1 MISNNDIS
9 DEEKNNINSSIHNNI
24 NKNENLFFSFP
35 DLEMNTEFDEKIV
48 FSHFFNTFH
57 YLEFDND
64 NTNPNPFLIYKEF
77 NYGYFEEI
85 KLIKESKKVSLN
97 IVLGHIKKFSTSSEI
112 EFKKNFIE
120 NIQLYSDSIG
130 IENTNILLI
139 PSLAKILD
147 ESYELKIIF
156 LKNLIPFIDSLSS
169 NGDIGYKI
177 LNDNI
182 LYIID
187 ELYHQKDF
195 ENDDFEMNKLLFDC
209 LVKVSKIIISKDK
222 EKCKIIL
229 KLILSFASDF
239 NYSSKNSE
247 LCIKLIQNLCEDF
260 GEKYTENY
268 LLPQLIFYSQD
279 KRDDIRKEV
288 LLTIPNICE
297 VISSEKINTSI
308 YEIIKKLSNDS
319 IWRIR
324 QCVIEIIPNVLKS
337 YKEKSFHSLNLVISG
352 TNAKPFLEI
361 VEKLISDDQKYVRYT
376 IIKKIGEIICHLD
389 KDELSI
395 KLFDY
400 YKDTIDEYY
409 ANKEQINEIQNDDNL
424 IQTEIKSIGINDL
437 YYYAYNFP
445 SVLFCYGVSF
455 WPKLKNLYFNLCNE
469 KDLKIRKS
477 IISSFHE
484 VSTILGKELTE
495 KELLPIYNKFLDS
508 NEKTEQNLSLRNLP
522 KILNIV
528 NKETK
533 QKYYKYFEA
542 VSIFQNNTGNKVR
555 NFNFINWKNK
565 LDVAESIL
573 CYYNLYENDVIYK
586 SIIPQSITF
595 CLDQIYQVR
604 KVAAKVLATL
614 IVYLFDDNYNKD
626 KLIELI
632 KTFSYHKK
640 FQHRITFVK
649 MCKVFLMNYHIYTE
663 IIKDIL
669 LKISNDK
676 ISNVRISICKMLK
689 KIIIND
695 KCPCN
700 NDKDIYD
707 ICKKLYD
714 KNSKSIV
721 NIFKGINKIKF
732 DDLEDN
738 NKEIFTEKFSG
749 NFQFFENEFNIDI
762 NSI

>member
-9 DEEKNNINSSIHNNI
+9 DEEKNNINSSIQNNI

-156 LKNLIPFIDSLSS
+156 LKNLIPFIDLLSTK
-169 NGDIGYKI
+169 GVIGYKI
-177 LNDNI
+177 INDNI

-187 ELYHQKDF
+187 ELYHQRNF

-222 EKCKIIL
+222 EKCNMIL
-229 KLILSFASDF
+229 QIILSFASDF
-239 NYSSKNSE
+239 NNSTQNSD
-247 LCIKLIQNLCEDF
+247 LCIKLIKNLCEDF

-268 LLPQLIFYSQD
+268 LLPQLIFYAQD
-279 KRDDIRKEV
+279 KRDEIRKEV
-288 LLTIPNICE
+288 LLSIPNICE
-297 VISSEKINTSI
+297 VISSEIIKTTI
-308 YEIIKKLSNDS
+308 YNMIKKLSNDS
-319 IWRIR
+319 IWTIR
-324 QCVIEIIPNVLKS
+324 KCVIEIMPNVLKS
-337 YKEKSFHSLNLVISG
+337 FKEKSFHSLNLLISG

-361 VEKLISDDQKYVRYT
+361 IEKLISDEQKYVRYT

-424 IQTEIKSIGINDL
+424 IKTEIKSIGINDL

-522 KILNIV
+522 KILNNV

-533 QKYYKYFEA
+533 KKYYKYFEA
-542 VSIFQNNTGNKVR
+542 VSIFQNNNENKVR

-573 CYYNLYENDVIYK
+573 CYFNLYENNIIYQ